1 MDTIKDSKYIGKGIK
16 LRREKLGISQEKLGE
31 MVGVTYQQIQKYEK
45 GINKVNAEMLQKVAN
60 SLDVNVDFFFK
71 DRDEGIYKEAKES
84 TGVKE
89 VMEGVSAYRYS
100 SDLSSEERELIE
112 CFRAIA
118 DKEYRGCFLSLLR
131 LSSKSSGSE

>member
-1 MDTIKDSKYIGKGIK
+1 VDTIKDSKYIGKGIK